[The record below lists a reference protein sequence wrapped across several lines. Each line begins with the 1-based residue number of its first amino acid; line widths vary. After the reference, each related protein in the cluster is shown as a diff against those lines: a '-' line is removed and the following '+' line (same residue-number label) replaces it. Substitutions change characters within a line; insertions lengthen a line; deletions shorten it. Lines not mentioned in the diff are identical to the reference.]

1 MTYDIAYQLCMCVC
15 THTHVYTH
23 TDLSTI
29 YVLGSMRF
37 FLEFF
42 PFGVFVESTTGFER
56 ECERPAFCA
65 KAKTATVRPL
75 ATLRHR
81 NPDTCG
87 HAVCIRFLT
96 AFRLLHASSR
106 TLFLELMPKHIPNMG
121 TLALKPFIYG

>member
-1 MTYDIAYQLCMCVC
+1 M
-15 THTHVYTH
+15 
-23 TDLSTI
+23 
-29 YVLGSMRF
+29 
-37 FLEFF
+37 
-42 PFGVFVESTTGFER
+42 
-56 ECERPAFCA
+56 
-65 KAKTATVRPL
+65 RPL

-121 TLALKPFIYG
+121 TLALKPFTVGGIDDGELEQCNVNFES